1 MRGHLFR
8 RCLAVLVCVLTSV
21 VTAWAQDSRQEVIA
35 KEQAEKARA
44 LKPYE
49 TSKAERIYL
58 TAKSKILEM
67 PGGVYPY
74 FDSVYAGGGLTLGAG
89 YRRYY
94 GDRTFWDLRGL
105 YSLTNYKLLE
115 LFMDSP
121 GHWDGRIDL
130 RGRAGFRD
138 ATQVGYFGLGT
149 ATSQDDRAN
158 FGFVQTY
165 IGGEVRAKPM
175 PWVVLGAGLQ
185 YEGFN
190 TKDGAGTFPSIEQ
203 VYTPVT
209 APGLGA
215 DPDYLH
221 SMATAGID
229 WRPAA
234 GYARRGGLYE
244 VRYHN
249 YSDRNDTF
257 SFDRLDGEV
266 VQHFPILRENWVIS
280 MRGRVETT
288 LGDGDD
294 VPYFLMPSLGS
305 GSTLRAFTSW
315 RFRDRHSMLMQAE
328 FRWIPNRTGLDMAI
342 FYDTGKVTSR
352 RSDLDLNGLK
362 SDVGIGF
369 RFHGPAATPLR
380 IELAHGNEGFQIV
393 FAASAAF

>member
-1 MRGHLFR
+1 MRGYLFTW
-8 RCLAVLVCVLTSV
+8 CLAAVVCVLAAV
-21 VTAWAQDSRQEVIA
+21 VTASAQDSRQEVIA

-44 LKPYE
+44 LKSYE
-49 TSKAERIYL
+49 TSKAQRIYL

-105 YSLTNYKLLE
+105 YSLSNYKLIE
-115 LFMDSP
+115 LFSDSP

-130 RGRAGFRD
+130 RARAGLRD

-149 ATSQDDRAN
+149 STSQDDRAN

-165 IGGEVRAKPM
+165 VGGEVRAKPV
-175 PWVVLGAGLQ
+175 PWVVLGGGLQ
-185 YEGFN
+185 YEGFD

-203 VYTPVT
+203 IYTPES

-249 YSDRNDTF
+249 YSDRSDTF

-280 MRGRVETT
+280 LRGRMETT

-305 GSTLRAFTSW
+305 GSTLRGFTSW
-315 RFRDRHSMLMQAE
+315 RFRDRHSLLMQAE

-362 SDVGIGF
+362 SDFGIGF